1 MADDGNKKKMAVI
14 GVSSVFLVA
23 MVIAVTV
30 GVSRNNGGSSGS
42 SDSASASGSGTGIS
56 SSTKAVQALCQPT
69 EYKQTCE
76 DSLAGAKT
84 NDPKE
89 LIRVGFEAAKNQ
101 ISLALQNSTALQKLE
116 KDPSAAKALEVCD
129 DVLDLAIDDLVKSFD
144 KLGEFDISKVDDY
157 LDDIQTW
164 LSGSVT
170 YRVTCLDAFDNTSS
184 SSKETMEKVLKTAAE
199 INTNALTM
207 VNQIE
212 NLLTTLN
219 IPGITSRRLFSE
231 GDSDFPSWID
241 AGKRRLLEAPVGE
254 VTPDVT
260 VAQDGS
266 GKYKTLNEALENVPV
281 RKDNRTYVIY
291 VKAGTYSEHVK
302 IGKKLTNIMMIGD
315 GATKTRFTGNLNY
328 IQGVKTINTAT
339 FTVVGAGFI
348 CKNVGFENTAGAI
361 GEQAVAL
368 RVASD
373 MSVFYQCQMDAYQDT
388 LYAHTHR
395 QFYRDCTITGTIDFI
410 FGDGAAVF
418 QNCMILIRKPMDDQ
432 QCIVTAQGRT
442 EEGARSGFVLQNCTI
457 TGAPDYMAV
466 KGQFTSY
473 LGRPWKAYSRTLIM
487 QSQIDDVID
496 PEGWMPWAGTTFE
509 NTCWFAEFKNRGPGA
524 ATTGRV
530 TWPGIK
536 KVHSA
541 NQAAPFTAGKF
552 LTGNKWITATHVP
565 YTSGM
570 MNV

>member
-1 MADDGNKKKMAVI
+1 MADDGKKKKMAVI
-14 GVSSVFLVA
+14 GVSSIFLVA

-30 GVSRNNGGSSGS
+30 GVSRNGDSGSSGS
-42 SDSASASGSGTGIS
+42 GDSSSSGGSGIS

-69 EYKQTCE
+69 QYKQTCE
-76 DSLAGAKT
+76 ESLAGSDS

-89 LIRVGFEAAKNQ
+89 LIRVGFEAAKKQ

-116 KDPSAAKALEVCD
+116 KDPSAEKALEVCD
-129 DVLDLAIDDLVKSFD
+129 DVLDLAIDDLAKSFD

-170 YRVTCLDAFDNTSS
+170 YRVTCLDAFENTSS

-207 VNQIE
+207 VNQIDK
-212 NLLTTLN
+212 LLTTLN
-219 IPGITSRRLFSE
+219 IPGITSRRRLFSE
-231 GDSDFPSWID
+231 GDSDFPSWVD
-241 AGKRRLLEAPVGE
+241 AGKRRLLEAPASE
-254 VTPDVT
+254 VTPDVV

-291 VKAGTYSEHVK
+291 VKAGTYKEHVK
-302 IGKKLTNIMMIGD
+302 IGKKLTHIMMIGD
-315 GATKTRFTGNLNY
+315 GATKTKFTDNLNY
-328 IQGVKTINTAT
+328 VQGVKTINTAT

-373 MSVFYQCQMDAYQDT
+373 TSIFYQCQMDGYQDT
-388 LYAHTHR
+388 LYAHAHR

-418 QNCMILIRKPMDDQ
+418 QNCLIQIRKPMDDQ

-442 EEGARSGFVLQNCTI
+442 EEGTRTGFVLQNCTI

-473 LGRPWKAYSRTLIM
+473 LGRPWKAYSRTVIM

-496 PEGWMPWAGTTFE
+496 PEGWMPWAGVTFE
-509 NTCWFAEFKNRGPGA
+509 NTCWYAEFNNRGPGA

-536 KVHSA
+536 KVQSEDD
-541 NQAAPFTAGKF
+541 AAPFTAEEF
-552 LTGNKWITATHVP
+552 LTGNKWITATNVP
-565 YTSGM
+565 YASGM
-570 MNV
+570 MTV

>member
-1 MADDGNKKKMAVI
+1 MADNGKKKKMAVI
-14 GVSSVFLVA
+14 GVSSIFLVA

-30 GVSRNNGGSSGS
+30 GVSRNGSSGGS
-42 SDSASASGSGTGIS
+42 SDSSSSSSDSGIS
-56 SSTKAVQALCQPT
+56 SSNKAVQALCQPT

-76 DSLAGAKT
+76 ESLSGANS

-89 LIRVGFEAAKNQ
+89 LIRAGFEAAKKQ

-116 KDPSAAKALEVCD
+116 KDPSATKALEVCN
-129 DVLDLAIDDLVKSFD
+129 DVLDLAIDDLAKSFD
-144 KLGEFDISKVDDY
+144 KLGEFDISKIDDY
-157 LDDIQTW
+157 LDDVQTW
-164 LSGSVT
+164 LSGSIT
-170 YRVTCLDAFDNTSS
+170 YRVTCLDAFENTSS

-212 NLLTTLN
+212 NLLNTLN

-241 AGKRRLLEAPVGE
+241 GAKRRLLEAPVSE
-254 VTPDVT
+254 VKPDVI

-291 VKAGTYSEHVK
+291 VKAGTYTDHVK
-302 IGKKLTNIMMIGD
+302 IGKKLTHIMMIGD
-315 GATKTRFTGNLNY
+315 GATKTRFTGSLNY
-328 IQGVKTINTAT
+328 VQGVKTINTAT

-348 CKNVGFENTAGAI
+348 CKNIGFENTAGAI

-373 MSVFYQCQMDAYQDT
+373 MAVFYQCQMDAYQDT
-388 LYAHTHR
+388 LYAHAHR

-418 QNCMILIRKPMDDQ
+418 QNCLIQIRKPMDDQ
-432 QCIVTAQGRT
+432 QCIVTAQGRSV
-442 EEGARSGFVLQNCTI
+442 EESRTGFVLQNCTI
-457 TGAPDYMAV
+457 TGSPDYMAV
-466 KGQFTSY
+466 KDQFTSY
-473 LGRPWKAYSRTLIM
+473 LGRPWKAYSRTLFM
-487 QSQIDDVID
+487 QSHIDGIID
-496 PEGWMPWAGTTFE
+496 PKGWMPWAGTTFE
-509 NTCWFAEFKNRGPGA
+509 NTCWFAEFNNRGPGA

-530 TWPGIK
+530 TWPCIK
-536 KVHSA
+536 KVQSS
-541 NQAAPFTAGKF
+541 NKAAPFTPGKF
-552 LTGNKWITATHVP
+552 LTGNKWITASNVP

-570 MNV
+570 MTV